1 MEQDRVQWTSAQSG
15 RRMLSWGDN
24 DKKCNDLGVLD
35 FIVQESTGLVK
46 IVQKSAGPTVL
57 ESTGLDEVCH
67 RQVVKIAVLQSVPPL
82 QSNDTR
88 ARCYVC
94 GKHTSSPIRLGAFG
108 FHIKGP
114 PCPHIACSLGC
125 HGRLHNQWLEICQ
138 GLREAEDSLPSH
150 RQSEVQRSRSP
161 EVQEHTQS
169 EVQQSRSPEVQETI
183 RPEGVSEADP
193 SSLLIHPDIDTA
205 SVRVEQVK
213 RSINDI
219 GEAIRDLNN
228 LWACLRDFEE
238 KQASVAGIIAGFLT
252 KSPRDWLA
260 ESRRLTS
267 RSILHLELHE
277 QRLWGQLQLRID
289 QLNKETLRIKASRY
303 DTSAGPSTSCSS
315 EQEPRAT

>member
-1 MEQDRVQWTSAQSG
+1 VEQDRVRWTSVQSG
-15 RRMLSWGDN
+15 RRLLSWGCN

-46 IVQKSAGPTVL
+46 IVQKSTGPTVL

-94 GKHTSSPIRLGAFG
+94 GKHTSFPIRLGAFG

-114 PCPHIACSLGC
+114 PCPHVACSLGC

-169 EVQQSRSPEVQETI
+169 EVQQSRSPEVQEPM

-193 SSLLIHPDIDTA
+193 SSVLIHPDIDKA
-205 SVRVEQVK
+205 SVGVEAVK
-213 RSINDI
+213 RSMYNI
-219 GEAIRDLNN
+219 GQAIHNLNN
-228 LWACLRDFEE
+228 LWARLRDFEE
-238 KQASVAGIIAGFLT
+238 KQNAVAGIIAGFLT
-252 KSPRDWLA
+252 KSPRNLLA

-267 RSILHLELHE
+267 RSILHLEFL
-277 QRLWGQLQLRID
+277 QSTLSGQLQLSIHH
-289 QLNKETLRIKASRY
+289 LNKETMRIKASLY
-303 DTSAGPSTSCSS
+303 HTSAAPSTSCSS